1 MTVQPNKRL
10 LSLDVFRGA
19 TVAAMILVNNPG
31 DWDHIY
37 PPLEHSEWNG
47 CTPTDLIFPFFLF
60 IVGVS
65 IVFAMEA
72 KKADPAQHKSLL
84 WNLIRRTVVLA
95 LLALGMSGFPYF
107 KPANVQTI
115 GVFQSFL
122 SVLQTIR
129 IPGVLMRIAI
139 SFGIAGYI
147 YLKTT
152 RKTQLWLFGIFLV
165 TYYILMCFVPVPD
178 FGPANL
184 DAKTNLGAWIDRS
197 VFGTAHLWKS
207 SVTWDPE
214 GLLGTMTAVATVLFG
229 IQIGTWLKRK
239 DRDDITKVTWM
250 FTIGVLAAIAGKIWG
265 LAFPINKALWT
276 SSFVLYTGGL
286 ATVFLALSYW
296 LIDVQGYKKF
306 TSPFVAFG
314 TNAIFVF
321 VASGIVARSMNM
333 IKVQDAKET
342 SLGGHLF
349 TTYFKPLFSPLNASL
364 AYAIVTVLFWF
375 FIVWIFYKRKIIIKV

>member
-1 MTVQPNKRL
+1 MTQQPKQRL

-31 DWDHIY
+31 SDNVY
-37 PPLEHSEWNG
+37 APLEHSVWNG

-60 IVGVS
+60 IAGVS
-65 IVFAMEA
+65 IVFAMES
-72 KKADPAQHKSLL
+72 KKADPAQQKGLL
-84 WNLIRRTVVLA
+84 LNLLRRTVVLA

-122 SVLQTIR
+122 SVLQTMR
-129 IPGVLMRIAI
+129 IPGVLMRIAV
-139 SFGIAGYI
+139 SFGIAGFIYI
-147 YLKTT
+147 KTT
-152 RKTQLWLFGIFLV
+152 RKTQLWLFGILLV
-165 TYYILMCFVPVPD
+165 MYYILMCFIPVPG

-184 DAKTNLGAWIDRS
+184 NPQTNLGAWIDRS
-197 VFGTAHLWKS
+197 VFGTAHLWKF

-229 IQIGTWLKRK
+229 ILTGTWLKRK
-239 DRDDITKVTWM
+239 DKDDANKVVWM
-250 FTIGVLAAIAGKIWG
+250 FTIGMLAIIAGKIWG

-286 ATVFLALSYW
+286 ATTFLALFYW
-296 LIDVQGYKKF
+296 LIDVHGYKKF
-306 TSPFVAFG
+306 TAPFVAFG

-321 VASGIVARSMNM
+321 VASGVVARSLNM
-333 IKVQDAKET
+333 IKVQDAKEV
-342 SLGGHLF
+342 SLSAHLF
-349 TTYFKPLFSPLNASL
+349 NTYFKPFFSPVNASL
-364 AYAIVTVLFWF
+364 AYAITVVLVWF
-375 FIVWIFYKRKIIIKV
+375 VIVWIFYKKKIIIKV